1 MSIVDEAYELAYFF
15 FNITIVIRSPIMI
28 PAMINNPIPP
38 SIGTGVVQ
46 VGQVGN
52 GGAKLR
58 AGLNKIHRT
67 RKSFNMFLITIW
79 GFIDTSYSFEF
90 SDVNVFLMKGA
101 FF

>member
-1 MSIVDEAYELAYFF
+1 MKLYVLTYFF
-15 FNITIVIRSPIMI
+15 FNTTIVIRSPIIMA
-28 PAMINNPIPP
+28 AMINNPIPP
-38 SIGTGVVQ
+38 SIGTGVVH

-58 AGLNKIHRT
+58 SGVNKIQIT
-67 RKSFNMFLITIW
+67 IKSFRIFLITIW